1 MAPATA
7 MQPRVPGGSPQH
19 IRQVL
24 PVLHELNSAGP
35 MCQGDAS
42 SPPSPLQSVQTP
54 SKPSRPASSSPG
66 GQVMRGAARAQAQ
79 PPGGGL
85 GKARGWEQAPGIA
98 QTGTRHRV
106 TPPPPPPPV
115 PDACALQPAPD
126 ALPEEEEPV
135 LLKRGLR
142 DIKKRPEQLDHVRA
156 HQPAQELGQNG
167 LSQTV
172 LGGLD
177 MASVWEEKGGCS
189 TRAPPASSPEGP
201 GQVWAA
207 CGVSGRRSRGGGGYL
222 GNGASPRGV

>member
-1 MAPATA
+1 MPGRRQQPTLPASVRTDSF
-7 MQPRVPGGSPQH
+7 QTLQTSQLEPRRAGNERGCKSPSPAARRGPGEGAG
-19 IRQVL
+19 L
-24 PVLHELNSAGP
+24 GAGP
-35 MCQGDAS
+35 WHRPDRNE
-42 SPPSPLQSVQTP
+42 TP
-54 SKPSRPASSSPG
+54 CD
-66 GQVMRGAARAQAQ
+66 
-79 PPGGGL
+79 
-85 GKARGWEQAPGIA
+85 
-98 QTGTRHRV
+98 T
-106 TPPPPPPPV
+106 PPPPPPV

-126 ALPEEEEPV
+126 ALAEEEEPV